1 MLLFFLK
8 LFLETFKKFGTLNRS
23 YHRVRKAR
31 EKFFVRVFV
40 VGFWTSFAKIVKK
53 LGPDFKILEIQE
65 SGNNYVSVE

>member
-8 LFLETFKKFGTLNRS
+8 LFLETFKKFGTLIQF

-40 VGFWTSFAKIVKK
+40 VGFWTSFAKIVRL
-53 LGPDFKILEIQE
+53 LGPDFKIFKI
-65 SGNNYVSVE
+65 